1 MPEPLARLRRELD
14 IMPSPV
20 PEQPGLL
27 MRDPF
32 GYTEAVI
39 IVPPLP
45 ARTLGLFDGEHTE
58 ADLKAA
64 FVRFSGDILQ
74 SADAARHLAASL
86 DEHGFLESPAFH
98 ELKERKQREFAAAA
112 VREPAHAG
120 TGYPEEAEA
129 LGRQLDEYGASPD
142 DPSRPGEVSK
152 KDGLVGL
159 AAPHVS
165 PSGGY
170 RSYAAAYRRLN
181 RSYAEKTFVILGTSH
196 YGEPEKFGLTRKPYA
211 TPWGPIETDV
221 SMVDRL
227 AAAAPAA
234 VEMEDYCHASEHSI
248 EFQCIFLAHA
258 LGTTDF
264 KIVPILCG
272 PLAESLYT
280 GRAPETN
287 ERVWRFYDAL
297 GELGDERRDDLVWI
311 LGIDMAHIGRR
322 YGDSVPARAEQGR
335 LLEVRERDEE
345 RLARVCSADREG
357 FFELVRPGQDELRWC
372 GYSPLYTYL
381 SCVEQTEG
389 RVLEY
394 EQWNID
400 EESVVSFAGIEFRS
414 AG

>member
-1 MPEPLARLRRELD
+1 MNDLLAPLRRELD

-32 GYTEAVI
+32 QYTEAVI

-45 ARTLGLFDGEHTE
+45 AQTLALFDGEHTE
-58 ADLKAA
+58 TDLKAA
-64 FVRFSGDILQ
+64 FTRLTGDIIK

-98 ELKERKQREFAAAA
+98 ALKERKQREFAGAELRAAS
-112 VREPAHAG
+112 HAG
-120 TGYPEEAEA
+120 SDYPEEAEA
-129 LGRQLDEYGASPD
+129 LTKQLHEYGASPEAQFTTD
-142 DPSRPGEVSK
+142 S
-152 KDGLVGL
+152 LIGL

-181 RSYAEKTFVILGTSH
+181 SSYADKTFVILGTSH
-196 YGEPEKFGLTRKPYA
+196 YGEPEKFGLTRKPYL

-221 SMVDRL
+221 SAVDRL

-264 KIVPILCG
+264 KIIPILCG
-272 PLAESLYT
+272 PPADGPFT
-280 GRAPETN
+280 GRAPEAN
-287 ERVWRFYDAL
+287 DGVRSFFDAL
-297 GELGDERRDDLVWI
+297 GEAAEQRRRDLVWI

-322 YGDSVPARAEQGR
+322 YGDTTPAHAEEGR
-335 LLEVRERDEE
+335 LLEVRERDKE
-345 RLARVCSADREG
+345 RLERVCAADREG
-357 FFELVRPGQDELRWC
+357 FVELVRPGQDELRWC
-372 GYSPLYTYL
+372 GYSPLYTFL
-381 SCVEQTEG
+381 SAVKETQGE
-389 RVLEY
+389 VLRY

-414 AG
+414 VGPA